1 MGNGTARA
9 LPWQGPAQ
17 RIGAL
22 VLRHTYLLRRSW
34 PRLLELTYWPTVQM
48 IIWGLVTTFLVTNSS
63 WVAQAAGV
71 LLAGVILWDVMF
83 RGQIGLSLV
92 FIEEM
97 WSRNLGHLFVSP
109 LRSWELIFAL
119 MLISLIRTLIGMTGA
134 VGFAYLLY
142 AFSIFDLG
150 FALIGFFVN
159 LIVMGWA
166 VGFFVCGLVLRYGP
180 RRREPRLVPDLRAG
194 TLQLRLLPALD
205 PAGLAGAGGQHPA
218 VRPRLRGHARA
229 PGGRRLQRRSHDARE
244 SAQHRLDCG
253 RHSDVSRFPAQ
264 RPHPRPAASDRGI
277 ALNLRGR

>member
-1 MGNGTARA
+1 MTANGSARA
-9 LPWQGPAQ
+9 LPWPGPAQ

-48 IIWGLVTTFLVTNSS
+48 IIWGLVTMFLVTNST

-109 LRSWELIFAL
+109 LRPWELICAL

-134 VGFAYLLY
+134 VGFAFLLY
-142 AFSIFDLG
+142 AFSIFD
-150 FALIGFFVN
+150 
-159 LIVMGWA
+159 
-166 VGFFVCGLVLRYGP
+166 R
-180 RRREPRLVPDLRAG
+180 
-194 TLQLRLLPALD
+194 
-205 PAGLAGAGGQHPA
+205 
-218 VRPRLRGHARA
+218 
-229 PGGRRLQRRSHDARE
+229 
-244 SAQHRLDCG
+244 
-253 RHSDVSRFPAQ
+253 
-264 RPHPRPAASDRGI
+264 
-277 ALNLRGR
+277 

>member
-1 MGNGTARA
+1 MTASA
-9 LPWQGPAQ
+9 ILPSLPLRGSAQ

-34 PRLLELTYWPTVQM
+34 PRLLELMYWPTVQM
-48 IIWGLVTTFLVTNSS
+48 IIWGLVTMFLITNSS

-109 LRSWELIFAL
+109 LRPWELIAAL
-119 MLISLIRTLIGMTGA
+119 MLISLIRTLIGMAGA

-166 VGFFVCGLVLRYGP
+166 VGFFVAGLVLRYGLGAESLAWFLIFALAP
-180 RRREPRLVPDLRAG
+180 FSCIYYPLSILPDWLEPVAAALPSAHVFEGMRALLVDGVFSGDHMMRAS
-194 TLQLRLLPALD
+194 LLNIAYI
-205 PAGLAGAGGQHPA
+205 GAGIGSFLVFLRSA
-218 VRPRLRGHARA
+218 RVRGLLHQIG
-229 PGGRRLQRRSHDARE
+229 E
-244 SAQHRLDCG
+244 
-253 RHSDVSRFPAQ
+253 
-264 RPHPRPAASDRGI
+264 
-277 ALNLRGR
+277 

>member
-1 MGNGTARA
+1 MTETGA
-9 LPWQGPAQ
+9 LWTPPWRGSAG

-34 PRLLELTYWPTVQM
+34 PRLLELMYWPTVQM
-48 IIWGLVTTFLVTNSS
+48 IIWGLVTMFLVTNSS

-109 LRSWELIFAL
+109 LRPWELIFAL
-119 MLISLIRTLIGMTGA
+119 MLISLIRTLIGMAGA

-166 VGFFVCGLVLRYGP
+166 VGFFVAGLVLRYGLGAESLAWFLIFALAP
-180 RRREPRLVPDLRAG
+180 FSCVYYPLSILPDWLEPV
-194 TLQLRLLPALD
+194 
-205 PAGLAGAGGQHPA
+205 AGALPSAHVFEGMRELLVDGTFSGDHMMRASLLNIAYIAPA
-218 VRPRLRGHARA
+218 SPPSSPSCAA
-229 PGGRRLQRRSHDARE
+229 PA
-244 SAQHRLDCG
+244 SAACCIR
-253 RHSDVSRFPAQ
+253 
-264 RPHPRPAASDRGI
+264 
-277 ALNLRGR
+277 